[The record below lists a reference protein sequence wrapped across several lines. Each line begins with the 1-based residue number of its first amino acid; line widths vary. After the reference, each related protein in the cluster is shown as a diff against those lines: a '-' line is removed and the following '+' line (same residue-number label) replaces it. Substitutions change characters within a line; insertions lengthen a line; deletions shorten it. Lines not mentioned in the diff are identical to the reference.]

1 MLPELSTQNTTWTRG
16 GSFASIAEPPPDK
29 LRLLDYQSCADV
41 NGYTDVIDPLK
52 DTAVAAMFG
61 TDHGTNAAPL
71 WDQMAVHLVLR
82 YSLRDDRPD
91 AT

>member
-52 DTAVAAMFG
+52 DTAVAAMFA

-71 WDQMAVHLVLR
+71 GILSEMIDLM
-82 YSLRDDRPD
+82 RPD